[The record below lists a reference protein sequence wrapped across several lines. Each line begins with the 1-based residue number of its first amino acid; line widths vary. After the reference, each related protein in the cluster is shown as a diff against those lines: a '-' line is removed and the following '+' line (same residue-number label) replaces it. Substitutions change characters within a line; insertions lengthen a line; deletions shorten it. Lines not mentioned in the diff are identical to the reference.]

1 MTFRHAKVLVLSLV
15 LLISCAGCG
24 RRESPAEPPTSSS
37 LHDELTVV
45 DGHVH
50 MINSVFHQGIDPWSV
65 QSIGS
70 FDYARAKQGGLD
82 VAVEHLYIE
91 DAYNKYNYTIK
102 QALRLIETFYGV
114 LETNNGRME
123 LALTSQDARRIAAQ
137 GKLAVILALE
147 GGFDMEG
154 DPDVLRLFHR
164 LGVRMV
170 QFANH
175 DTTNA
180 LTDALDVRKWNG
192 ISERGR
198 EIIRE
203 MNRLGIV
210 IDISHASAEAK
221 REIIEASQ
229 APVVTSHN
237 GLQHFSSFPGNITDE
252 TLEALAAKG
261 GLVGLHTA
269 GWILSEESFQWG
281 YHRPRTAPPP
291 PWAERLRVELSRP
304 ALDYGGYIARLDS
317 LMADKWATTYGYGQP
332 WRERQREAIA
342 AGAPVPTVEDWATQV
357 DYIVSLAGPDHV
369 GLGLD
374 LMSGGNWLKD
384 VDASSYPRLTEALLE
399 KGYSAGVMRK
409 ILGEN
414 WLRLLDAAKVP

>member
-1 MTFRHAKVLVLSLV
+1 
-15 LLISCAGCG
+15 
-24 RRESPAEPPTSSS
+24 
-37 LHDELTVV
+37 
-45 DGHVH
+45 
-50 MINSVFHQGIDPWSV
+50 MINSVFHQGIDPWSA

-82 VAVEHLYIE
+82 VAIEHLYIE
-91 DAYNKYNYTIK
+91 DAYNKYNYTVK
-102 QALRLIETFYGV
+102 QACRLIETFYGV
-114 LETNNGRME
+114 LEANTDRME
-123 LALTSQDARRIAAQ
+123 LALTSQDVRRIVAQ

-180 LTDALDVRKWNG
+180 LTDALDVQKWNG
-192 ISERGR
+192 ISERGL

-210 IDISHASAEAK
+210 IDISHASEEAK

-252 TLEALAAKG
+252 TLKALATKG

-269 GWILSEESFQWG
+269 GWILSEKSFQWG

-291 PWAERLRVELSRP
+291 PWAARLRVELSRP
-304 ALDYGGYIARLDS
+304 PMDYGDYIAQLDS
-317 LMADKWATTYGYGQP
+317 LMADKWTTTYGYGQP
-332 WRERQREAIA
+332 WRERQQEAIA
-342 AGAPVPTVEDWATQV
+342 AGAPVPTVEDWANQV
-357 DYIVSLAGPDHV
+357 DYIVSLAGPGHV

-384 VDASSYPRLTEALLE
+384 VDATSYPRLTEALLE

-414 WLRLLDAAKVP
+414 WLHLLDAAKVP

>member
-1 MTFRHAKVLVLSLV
+1 MTFRHARVLFLV

-24 RRESPAEPPTSSS
+24 QSEHPAEPSTSSS
-37 LHDELTVV
+37 LHDGLIVV

-91 DAYNKYNYTIK
+91 DAYNKYNYTVK

-114 LETNNGRME
+114 LEANPGRME
-123 LALTSQDARRIAAQ
+123 LALTSQDVRRITAQ

-221 REIIEASQ
+221 
-229 APVVTSHN
+229 
-237 GLQHFSSFPGNITDE
+237 
-252 TLEALAAKG
+252 K
-261 GLVGLHTA
+261 
-269 GWILSEESFQWG
+269 ESRRV
-281 YHRPRTAPPP
+281 RPR
-291 PWAERLRVELSRP
+291 W
-304 ALDYGGYIARLDS
+304 
-317 LMADKWATTYGYGQP
+317 
-332 WRERQREAIA
+332 
-342 AGAPVPTVEDWATQV
+342 
-357 DYIVSLAGPDHV
+357 
-369 GLGLD
+369 
-374 LMSGGNWLKD
+374 
-384 VDASSYPRLTEALLE
+384 
-399 KGYSAGVMRK
+399 
-409 ILGEN
+409 
-414 WLRLLDAAKVP
+414 